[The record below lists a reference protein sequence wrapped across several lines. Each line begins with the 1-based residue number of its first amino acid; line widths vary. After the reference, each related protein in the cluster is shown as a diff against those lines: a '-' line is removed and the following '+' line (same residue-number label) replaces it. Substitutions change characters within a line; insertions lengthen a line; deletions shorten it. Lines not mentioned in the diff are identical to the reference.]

1 MSTPRPSS
9 QGSGCPT
16 PLLHLPDS
24 KASAKGCECPMC
36 YHSVKNPCA
45 SCGCPTSQR
54 SQESNPA
61 AGSAEDPN
69 PRVEAAAAAR
79 GRTPAHPFT
88 SHQSTAAFFSP
99 SSDYYSLSP
108 DSPPPNLEPSPPPPP
123 SSSQPATSQPP
134 QPSSTSTSSN
144 ASNPPLMSQPTSN
157 HHQPNQNG
165 VKPKTS
171 LEIQNLYSSVRKPL
185 EKPRPP
191 VRKPSM
197 PPAVAAAD
205 SKSNRRHSWAGDRG
219 GNKPTSLQDFKKLLA
234 QQPMGNNNHRISARE
249 MLESSQR
256 QSTASGGGN
265 QRHTTGGSLRKRS
278 WKDPRF
284 SVIEEDE
291 NEAGRSRENLIE

>member
-16 PLLHLPDS
+16 PLLHLPES
-24 KASAKGCECPMC
+24 NSNGCECPMC
-36 YHSVKNPCA
+36 YHSVKNPCGN
-45 SCGCPTSQR
+45 CGCPTPR
-54 SQESNPA
+54 SQ
-61 AGSAEDPN
+61 DPN
-69 PRVEAAAAAR
+69 PRSQDPNPSTQDHRVQD
-79 GRTPAHPFT
+79 RTQAHPFT

-108 DSPPPNLEPSPPPPP
+108 DSPPPNLEPSPPP
-123 SSSQPATSQPP
+123 SSQPATSQHPTSQQQS
-134 QPSSTSTSSN
+134 QPSPTSN
-144 ASNPPLMSQPTSN
+144 LPLVSQPTSN
-157 HHQPNQNG
+157 PHPHQNG
-165 VKPKTS
+165 ITPKTS

-197 PPAVAAAD
+197 PAAAAG
-205 SKSNRRHSWAGDRG
+205 SKSSRRHSWAGDRN
-219 GNKPTSLQDFKKLLA
+219 NKPTSLQDFKKLLA
-234 QQPMGNNNHRISARE
+234 QQPMGKNNHRMSARE

-256 QSTASGGGN
+256 QQAAAGGVGGS
-265 QRHTTGGSLRKRS
+265 GGSLRKRS